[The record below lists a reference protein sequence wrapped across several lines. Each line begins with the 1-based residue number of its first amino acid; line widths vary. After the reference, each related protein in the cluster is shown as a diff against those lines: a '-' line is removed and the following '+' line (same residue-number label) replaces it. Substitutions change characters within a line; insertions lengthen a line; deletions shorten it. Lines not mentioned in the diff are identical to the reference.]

1 LFIACTALALGFGTT
16 LSGQRKSAERPSAQR
31 AHAAW
36 PPPVQKVRDIAPP
49 LSPEAEMKTFFLPPS
64 YHVELIAAEPLVQ
77 DPIAIDYDADGRM
90 YVLEMTGFAN
100 SKSMEDSKEPIGRVV
115 VLEDTNDD
123 GRMDKRTVFFEG
135 LVLPRAMKP
144 LANGVLIG
152 EPPNL
157 WFVRDT
163 DGDGKGDTK
172 ELIRNDYGR
181 VDGNLEHNANSL
193 YWALDNWLYTSEHDW
208 YLRLKGGKFEIAKT
222 LSRGQ
227 WGVSQDDAGR
237 IYRNTNTEALFADI
251 VPAKYFVRNP
261 NLVRTRG
268 AYERLLDPDKTAI
281 WPVRPTRGINRG
293 YREGLLRP
301 DGTAAYYAGVSSPVV
316 YRGDRLPSEL
326 QGNAFVV
333 DSPTNLVHR
342 LIVSDDGSGRIA
354 AYDAYPKGEILASTD
369 ERFRPVN
376 LYSAPDGTLQV
387 VDMYRGVVQDV
398 YFQTEYLRDYIVQ
411 HQLELPVGKGRIFRI
426 VHDSTKRGPKPSLS
440 KETPAGLVQY
450 LSHPNGWWRDMAQQL
465 LVQRGDTSVAPAL
478 VLLSMQA
485 PDYRTRLHALWT
497 LDGLDAIEVPTVRH
511 ALSDP
516 APEVRAS
523 ALRLSERWVR
533 EDGRA
538 GADTLR
544 QAVIAAVTDPNWQVR
559 RQLAATL
566 GELPAEQR
574 LDPLVTLLDRDGDD
588 AILVDAAVS
597 SLPGQESTVL
607 TRLLAN
613 SGGQSANA
621 GAASGAGG
629 AAAAGAAA
637 GAANTDAIAM
647 LAGAITKGGDRA
659 QLQQLIAE
667 ATASTRAAAQR
678 LALLRGVDAGM
689 SAGGRGGNGGANGA
703 TGRVT
708 MAAGSVPGADLQG
721 RAGSVSSPTLQLPEE
736 PKALTQLAV
745 GGDSEMKDLATRII
759 GRMSWPG
766 KPAPVVP
773 PLSPADQTR
782 FAAGSEVYKSICIAC
797 HQPDGRGKEHVAP
810 ALVASKFALA
820 TPVVPV
826 RILLGGKEGNVGLMP
841 PLNALTDDQIAAVLT
856 YIRRE
861 WGNTASP
868 VDVGTVK
875 EVRSA
880 TASHK
885 RPWTE
890 VELSRLIPTRNG
902 QQPGQGQ

>member
-1 LFIACTALALGFGTT
+1 VLVACALLQ
-16 LSGQRKSAERPSAQR
+16 SR
-31 AHAAW
+31 AVW
-36 PPPVQKVRDIAPP
+36 PPPVQKVKDLSPP
-49 LSPEAEMKTFFLPPS
+49 LSAEAEMKTFFLPPG
-64 YHVELIAAEPLVQ
+64 YHVELIAQEPLVQ
-77 DPIAIDYDADGRM
+77 DPVAIDYDADGRM

-100 SKSMEDSKEPIGRVV
+100 SKSMDDSKEPIGRVV
-115 VLEDTNDD
+115 ILEDTNDD
-123 GRMDKRTVFFEG
+123 GKMDTRKVFLEG
-135 LVLPRAMKP
+135 LVLPRALKA
-144 LANGVLIG
+144 LSNGVLIG

-157 WFVRDT
+157 WLAKDT
-163 DGDGKGDTK
+163 DGDGKADTK

-193 YWALDNWLYTSEHDW
+193 FWAIDNWIYTSEHDW
-208 YLRLKGGKFEIAKT
+208 YLRLKGGKFEVAKT

-227 WGVSQDDAGR
+227 WGVTQDDAGR

-251 VPAKYFVRNP
+251 VPAAYFLRNP

-301 DGTAAYYAGVSSPVV
+301 DGTAAYYAGVSSPVI
-316 YRGDRLPSEL
+316 YRGDRLPSDL
-326 QGNAFVV
+326 YGNAFVV

-342 LIVSDDGSGRIA
+342 LIVKDDGSGRIDA
-354 AYDAYPKGEILASTD
+354 HDAYPKGEILASTD

-426 VHDSTKRGPKPSLS
+426 VHDSTKRGPKPALS

-450 LSHPNGWWRDMAQQL
+450 LSHPNGWWRDKAQQL
-465 LVQRGDTSVAPAL
+465 LVERGDKSVAPAL
-478 VLLSMQA
+478 TQLA
-485 PDYRTRLHALWT
+485 IDAKDYRTRMHALWT
-497 LDGLDAIEVPTVRH
+497 LDGLDAIEQASVQR

-516 APEVRAS
+516 APEVRTS
-523 ALRLSERWVR
+523 ALRLSERWLR
-533 EDGRA
+533 EKNG
-538 GADTLR
+538 GGTDTLR
-544 QAVIAAVTDPNWQVR
+544 QAVISAAGDSNWQVR

-566 GELPAEQR
+566 GELPADAR
-574 LDPLVTLLDRDGDD
+574 LDPLVSLLDRYGDD

-597 SLPGQESTVL
+597 SLTGQESDVL
-607 TRLLAN
+607 TRLLASTRGGT
-613 SGGQSANA
+613 SGFGAVPANA
-621 GAASGAGG
+621 GGANAGG
-629 AAAAGAAA
+629 ANAGGANA
-637 GAANTDAIAM
+637 GGANAGGAHNDAIAM
-647 LAGAITKGGDRA
+647 LAGAIAKGGDRA
-659 QLQQLIAE
+659 QRLQLIAE
-667 ATASTRAAAQR
+667 ATAPERGAPQR
-678 LALLRGVDAGM
+678 LALLRGIDTGL
-689 SAGGRGGNGGANGA
+689 SGGFRNGGGPSGA

-721 RAGSVSSPTLQLPEE
+721 RAGATTSPTVQLPEE
-736 PKALTQLAV
+736 PKALTQLAAT
-745 GGDSEMKDLATRII
+745 GEGELKDLANRII

-766 KPAPVVP
+766 KPAPVVA
-773 PLSPADQTR
+773 PLTDAEQTR
-782 FAAGSEVYKSICIAC
+782 FNAGSELYKSICIAC

-810 ALVASKFALA
+810 ALVGSKFALA
-820 TPVVPV
+820 TPVVPA

-856 YIRRE
+856 YVRRE
-861 WGNTASP
+861 WGNTASA
-868 VDVGTVK
+868 VDAGTVK
-875 EVRSA
+875 EVRAA

-890 VELSRLIPTRNG
+890 AELTKLMPSRPG
-902 QQPGQGQ
+902 QPSGQGQGQ